1 MSSDALAKK
10 GEELQEI
17 DFVSEFNQLI
27 RLDIVKSLEAWY
39 ASDFERR
46 ITELTELLQ
55 NHLTRQLR
63 EQFNAE
69 LETQRKLFESELD
82 DKKKQFDSELGNQKK
97 QFDSELE
104 NQRKQS
110 NSELENQIG
119 AMRSAYEARMD
130 SLLDKWD
137 SDRKAMQQEI
147 EDLKKPVSGL
157 QEEIAKLDET
167 IRKNDAALKQMM
179 SDDSL
184 PLGSIMEAKLERMEL
199 LGYLKGLNF
208 YRREQE

>member
-10 GEELQEI
+10 GEELQEV

>member
-55 NHLTRQLR
+55 NHLTKQLR

-82 DKKKQFDSELGNQKK
+82 NQKK

-104 NQRKQS
+104 NHRKQAS
-110 NSELENQIG
+110 SELENQIG
-119 AMRSAYEARMD
+119 AMRSEYEARMD
-130 SLLDKWD
+130 SQLDKWD

-147 EDLKKPVSGL
+147 EDLKKPMSGL

-179 SDDSL
+179 ADDSL

-199 LGYLKGLNF
+199 LGY
-208 YRREQE
+208 

>member
-82 DKKKQFDSELGNQKK
+82 NQKKQFDSELGNQKK

-104 NQRKQS
+104 NHRKQS

-119 AMRSAYEARMD
+119 AMRSEYEARMD
-130 SLLDKWD
+130 SQLDKWD
-137 SDRKAMQQEI
+137 SDRKAMQQAI
-147 EDLKKPVSGL
+147 EDLKQPMSGL

-208 YRREQE
+208 HRREQQ

>member
-10 GEELQEI
+10 GEELREI

-82 DKKKQFDSELGNQKK
+82 NKKKQFDSELGNQKK